1 MAISGVSP
9 SLAPL
14 IQSALDINN
23 QLNDLQRQLGS
34 GQKADSYAGLGSQSG
49 IAVSLNAQMA
59 ALSSFD
65 TTMTNVGTTIS
76 LQQQVLQ
83 QVGSVG
89 SSMQTSMATPSFS
102 IDNTG
107 QTPAQ
112 ESAVSQLE
120 QLVGLLNSEGGNGY
134 LFSGNAVNQPSVASA
149 DDILNGNGTQAG
161 LKQVV
166 AERLQAD
173 QGSDGL
179 GRLVISAPT
188 STSVA
193 VSEDA
198 AGSPFGLKLASVS
211 SSLTGATVTGPTGS
225 PASISVD
232 LGATNPS
239 NGDTISYTFTLP
251 DGTSQTVQ
259 LQATSGSSTG
269 TNQFAIGAS
278 PAATAANLQAAL
290 TAQIAKIGQTSLPAA
305 SAVAA
310 ANNFFDQ
317 PPMRVSGT
325 PATATALVAG
335 TSANTVS
342 WYTGG
347 TTAATLTANG
357 GAAITAGT
365 AGTFDITSAAVNS
378 GNPVAVTVANG
389 DSLATVVTKIN
400 TALGAGSD
408 VQASL
413 SGGQIVLT
421 SAGGNNIAVA
431 DAAGNSAGTSAALGF
446 ANATFSMAVRST
458 ATARIDP
465 STTISYGTQANE
477 QGIRSIVQSIATLAA
492 TTYSASDPN
501 ASASYADLNQR
512 LYTALAVPPGT
523 QGITAIE
530 ASLSNAQVLMASTQ
544 SQHQQ
549 TENTLTN
556 MLQAIE
562 GVDQN
567 TIGAEI
573 LSLQTSLSA
582 TLSTTARMAQL
593 NLITYLSP
601 VTG

>member
-1 MAISGVSP
+1 MALSGISP
-9 SLAPL
+9 SVSPL
-14 IQSALDINN
+14 IQSTLELKSQLDN
-23 QLNDLQRQLGS
+23 LQQQLGT
-34 GQKADSYAGLGSQSG
+34 GQKSQNYAGLGSQGG

-59 ALSSFD
+59 TLGSFD
-65 TTMTNVGTTIS
+65 SAMTVVGTTIS

-89 SSMQTSMATPSFS
+89 SSVQTAMATPSFTL
-102 IDNTG
+102 DNTG
-107 QTPAQ
+107 QTPVQ
-112 ESAVSQLE
+112 KSAVSQLD
-120 QLVGLLNSEGGNGY
+120 QIVGLLNTEGGNGY

-149 DDILNGNGTQAG
+149 DNILNGNGTQAG
-161 LKQVV
+161 LKQVI

-173 QGSDGL
+173 QGSNGL
-179 GRLVISAPT
+179 GRLVISAPS
-188 STSVA
+188 STSVK

-198 AGSPFGLKLASVS
+198 AGSPFGLKLASVN
-211 SSLTGATVTGPTGS
+211 SSLTGATVTGPAGS
-225 PASISVD
+225 PPSISVD
-232 LGATNPS
+232 LGATNPN

-259 LQATSGSSTG
+259 LQATSSPSPG
-269 TNQFAIGAS
+269 TNQFAIGATS
-278 PAATAANLQAAL
+278 ADTAANLQAAL
-290 TAQIAKIGQTSLPAA
+290 TAQITQIGQTSLPAA

-335 TSANTVS
+335 TSANTVF

-347 TTAATLTANG
+347 TTAATLTATG
-357 GAAITAGT
+357 GAAITAAT
-365 AGTFDITSAAVNS
+365 AGTFDITSAYVNS

-421 SAGGNNIAVA
+421 SASGTNITVA
-431 DAAGNSAGTSAALGF
+431 DAAGNTNGTTAALGF

-465 STTISYGTQANE
+465 STTIAYGTQANE
-477 QGIRSIVQSIATLAA
+477 QGIRSIMQSIATLAA

-501 ASASYADLNQR
+501 ASTSYADLNQR
-512 LYTALAVPPGT
+512 LYSALAVPPGT

-549 TENTLTN
+549 TTNILTN
-556 MLQAIE
+556 LLQSIE

-573 LSLQTSLSA
+573 LSLQSSLQA
-582 TLSTTARMAQL
+582 TLSATARMAQL
-593 NLITYLSP
+593 NLVAYLSP
-601 VTG
+601 VSG